1 MEGLR
6 QLGRGDG
13 DAGVKG
19 AGLIAGAAMRRENH
33 VEGSGRKVIPRPER
47 GRLSSPISHAEI
59 GET

>member
-1 MEGLR
+1 
-6 QLGRGDG
+6 LGRGDG